1 MHEGKQT
8 MIKGATYDYQPCKK
22 CGGVKRYV
30 SNGNC
35 PVCMSA
41 ANQRLK
47 ARKAASEGRSYTPRR
62 VAAPITTKPATA
74 PHKPLQRLLKWLFM
88 MPLNIFNVGC
98 KYKSTQPV

>member
-1 MHEGKQT
+1 

-22 CGGVKRYV
+22 CGCTKRYV

-35 PVCMSA
+35 PECMRA

-62 VAAPITTKPATA
+62 VAAPITTKPAIE
-74 PHKPLQRLLKWLFM
+74 PHKPLQRFLKWLFM
-88 MPLNIFNVGC
+88 LPVNILYMAC
-98 KYKSTQPV
+98 KYKPSQAV